1 MNVLIVSL
9 APTRAAVHRWFRTLL
24 SFIGPV
30 MFPLLLL
37 ILSHLRCSASS
48 VLHVQGLENS
58 LCVMRNLS
66 YQLYAELPPSVR
78 LRLEGPRRA
87 TSIKDSEAIGC
98 FTLYSKKDTEVRS
111 IRHWQQFC
119 SFWKSPRQR
128 RTTETSDVASS
139 SSQQAS
145 YPSNKLPTT
154 APATV
159 ANQARRVSCAFR
171 HF

>member
-1 MNVLIVSL
+1 MLQ
-9 APTRAAVHRWFRTLL
+9 
-24 SFIGPV
+24 FISGSGLCCHLFKV

-37 ILSHLRCSASS
+37 IWSHLCFSASS
-48 VLHVQGLENS
+48 VLPVQGLENS

-87 TSIKDSEAIGC
+87 RSIKDSEAIGC
-98 FTLYSKKDTEVRS
+98 FTLYSKKDTEVRATQ
-111 IRHWQQFC
+111 HWQQFC
-119 SFWKSPRQR
+119 RFWKSPRQTR
-128 RTTETSDVASS
+128 ATETSDVATS

-145 YPSNKLPTT
+145 YSSNKLPTT

-159 ANQARRVSCAFR
+159 ANQARRVSSVFR
-171 HF
+171 HFYQQ